1 MITALPAKTA
11 PLRHLL
17 ALAVFGAL
25 LVWCSQAGYF
35 GHELLAEIAVFAILA
50 MSLDLL
56 AGYGGMVSLGH
67 AALFGTG
74 AYLYAWLSGDTIGLS
89 APLAM
94 AAATF
99 GTGAIAL
106 AVGAVAVRVEGIFF
120 IMITLGFGQ
129 MGYEFFFQNRALG
142 GDDGLFGIQRLDLS
156 SVGVDLSD
164 PAAFALFALL
174 CAGLVYVL
182 LAWVLATPFGAVLK
196 GLHANPGRLRA
207 LGLRVL
213 AYRAGAFAFAGTVAG
228 FAGSISAQH
237 TQFITPHLL
246 NWTTSGEILV
256 MVIFGG
262 LATLVGPVL
271 GAVVLVLLRHEL
283 SGITDYWGAVMGTFL
298 IIVVLSRRNGLVGL
312 LESVLPGP
320 KPKVPPNA

>member
-1 MITALPAKTA
+1 MT
-11 PLRHLL
+11 RHLL
-17 ALAVFGAL
+17 ALALFVAL
-25 LVWCSQAGYF
+25 LIWHSQAEYYGF
-35 GHELLAEIAVFAILA
+35 ELLAEIAVFAMLA

-74 AYLYAWLSGDTIGLS
+74 AYLFAWLSGDAVGLS

-94 AAATF
+94 AV
-99 GTGAIAL
+99 AL

-142 GDDGLFGIQRLDLS
+142 GDDGLFGIPRLDLS
-156 SVGVDLSD
+156 SFGIDLSD
-164 PAAFALFALL
+164 PRAFALFALL
-174 CAGLVYVL
+174 CAAAVYLL
-182 LAWVLATPFGAVLK
+182 LAWVLATPVGAVLK

-213 AYRAGAFAFAGTVAG
+213 VYRAAAFAFAGTIAG

-246 NWTTSGEILV
+246 NWTTSGEVLV

-271 GAVVLVLLRHEL
+271 GALALVLLRHEF
-283 SGITDYWGAVMGTFL
+283 SGITDYWGAVMGGFL
-298 IIVVLSRRNGLVGL
+298 IVIVLSRRNGLVGL
-312 LESVLPGP
+312 LEGMVSGLS
-320 KPKVPPNA
+320 PKVKPDA